1 MNSKHALIAILAIVL
16 GAITTPQIAF
26 ADESEIEIEIENSK
40 AKVEIKFEG
49 DEYEFTVGTTDI
61 DEILAIIEVRTGIS
75 QEDIRQI
82 MKLEIEREFESEDV
96 ESEDV
101 ESEDVESEDVES
113 EDVDKANVSKSV
125 KQENYDTVNDSSVNE
140 QNTRKDVPVS
150 RESIKQTQN
159 LHLEQILT
167 ENRKLHAQNEQ
178 LRQEIVLLR
187 EQVQNMQN
195 VVIEQIKV
203 IMDTL
208 AMLRS

>member
-40 AKVEIKFEG
+40 AKVEVKFEG
-49 DEYEFTVGTTDI
+49 NEYEFTVGTTDI

-82 MKLEIEREFESEDV
+82 MKLEIEHEF
-96 ESEDV
+96 

-125 KQENYDTVNDSSVNE
+125 KQENQDTVNDSSVNE
-140 QNTRKDVPVS
+140 QNTRKDVSVS
-150 RESIKQTQN
+150 RESVKQTQN
-159 LHLEQILT
+159 SHLEQILT
-167 ENRKLHAQNEQ
+167 ENKKLHAQNEQ

-208 AMLRS
+208 AMLKS

>member
-101 ESEDVESEDVES
+101 ESEDV
-113 EDVDKANVSKSV
+113 DKANVSKNV
-125 KQENYDTVNDSSVNE
+125 KQENQDTVNDSSVNE

>member
-40 AKVEIKFEG
+40 AKVEVKFEG
-49 DEYEFTVGTTDI
+49 NEYEFTVGTTDI

-82 MKLEIEREFESEDV
+82 MKLEIEHEF

-125 KQENYDTVNDSSVNE
+125 KQENQDTVNDSSVNE
-140 QNTRKDVPVS
+140 QNTRKDVSVS
-150 RESIKQTQN
+150 RESVKQTQN
-159 LHLEQILT
+159 SHLEQILT
-167 ENRKLHAQNEQ
+167 ENKKLHAQNEQ

>member
-82 MKLEIEREFESEDV
+82 MKLEIEHEF
-96 ESEDV
+96 
-101 ESEDVESEDVES
+101 ES

>member
-101 ESEDVESEDVES
+101 ESEDVESEDV
-113 EDVDKANVSKSV
+113 DKANVSKSV
-125 KQENYDTVNDSSVNE
+125 KQENQDTVNDSSVNE

-167 ENRKLHAQNEQ
+167 ENKKLHAQNEQ